1 MPRRVRQSTRSPSKQ
16 GGPKGA
22 VAIRILRPKGAGQP
36 LPAVVYTHGAGWVFG
51 DKDIYDRLLRDLAH
65 GAKAAVV
72 MVDFTRSPEARYPV
86 AIEESYAV
94 VKYVAENGKTLGL
107 DPSRLAVAGDSVG
120 GNMTAA
126 VTMLAKERR
135 APKIGLQVLFY
146 PVTDARFDTPSYQ
159 QFPTGHFLTREAMK
173 WFWNQYLP
181 DEAARKQP
189 TASPLQA
196 TVEQLK
202 GLPPALVINGEFDVL
217 RDEGEAYAHKLIE
230 AGALQHRRAH
240 HGWVVLLVD
249 SFGPRGVREICTS
262 RTRPVEPGRERA
274 RDAYGAL
281 VYLQQQNFVRAD
293 RIALLGWSNGGSTV
307 LWTIG
312 TDSHAR
318 PAGLA
323 HDFRAAVAFYPGVPR
338 RARVALVGHADPAPD
353 AGRREGRLDTGRP
366 LRRSRLARAKHAGP
380 AVEIVTYP
388 AAFHYFDAPDV
399 PLRVRQNIASTKSG
413 TATIG
418 TDPVARADTIQRVP
432 AYLAARLAP

>member
-1 MPRRVRQSTRSPSKQ
+1 MSPLSAGIEPTTRAFLESINAQTGPPIYEIPIEAGRAAFTSLQAVPVTKLPVDIEDRTIP
-16 GGPKGA
+16 GGPKGPVA
-22 VAIRILRPKGAGQP
+22 VRILRPKGAGQP

-72 MVDFTRSPEARYPV
+72 MVDFTRSPEVRYPV
-86 AIEESYAV
+86 AIEQSYAV
-94 VKYVAENGKTLGL
+94 VKYVAENGNALGL
-107 DPSRLAVAGDSVG
+107 DASRLAVAGDSVG

-230 AGALQHRRAH
+230 AGVPVTAVRF
-240 HGWVVLLVD
+240 HGTIHDFVLLNAITTT
-249 SFGPRGVREICTS
+249 PAARG
-262 RTRPVEPGRERA
+262 A
-274 RDAYGAL
+274 
-281 VYLQQQNFVRAD
+281 
-293 RIALLGWSNGGSTV
+293 IALACDHLQ
-307 LWTIG
+307 
-312 TDSHAR
+312 R
-318 PAGLA
+318 FFAG
-323 HDFRAAVAFYPGVPR
+323 
-338 RARVALVGHADPAPD
+338 
-353 AGRREGRLDTGRP
+353 
-366 LRRSRLARAKHAGP
+366 
-380 AVEIVTYP
+380 
-388 AAFHYFDAPDV
+388 
-399 PLRVRQNIASTKSG
+399 
-413 TATIG
+413 
-418 TDPVARADTIQRVP
+418 
-432 AYLAARLAP
+432 